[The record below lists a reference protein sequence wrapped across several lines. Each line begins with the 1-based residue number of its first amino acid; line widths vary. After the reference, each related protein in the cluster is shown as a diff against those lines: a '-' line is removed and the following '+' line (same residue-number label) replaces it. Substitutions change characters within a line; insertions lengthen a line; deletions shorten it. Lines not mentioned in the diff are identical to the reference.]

1 MSREERRQYQRMMRN
16 MERGP
21 SLPPAAQARIE
32 RQRAKRAQL
41 KPTARSADL
50 TRGFWLR
57 AVAIAAVVGFLGMSV
72 QWSEGLP
79 RALYVGIAAAFLAFV
94 VVVGFR
100 LFQRRAIGRVAG
112 GPGSGADQSNR

>member
-32 RQRAKRAQL
+32 RQRAKRARQQ
-41 KPTARSADL
+41 TARSADL
-50 TRGFWLR
+50 TRGFWVR

-79 RALYVGIAAAFLAFV
+79 RALYVGIAAAILALV

-100 LFQRRAIGRVAG
+100 LLQRRMAAD
-112 GPGSGADQSNR
+112 GPGAGADQS

>member
-32 RQRAKRAQL
+32 RQRARRAQQ
-41 KPTARSADL
+41 PTARSADL
-50 TRGFWLR
+50 TPGFWLR
-57 AVAIAAVVGFLGMSV
+57 AVGIALVVGFLGLSV

-79 RALYVGIAAAFLAFV
+79 RALYVGLGAGVVALAG
-94 VVVGFR
+94 VVGFR
-100 LFQRRAIGRVAG
+100 LLQRRALTR
-112 GPGSGADQSNR
+112 

>member
-32 RQRAKRAQL
+32 RQRARRAQQPSRPKGEL
-41 KPTARSADL
+41 N
-50 TRGFWLR
+50 RGFWAR
-57 AVAIAAVVGFLGMSV
+57 AIAIAAMVGFLGLSI
-72 QWSEGLP
+72 QWGEGLP
-79 RALYVGIAAAFLAFV
+79 RALYVGVGAGILALA

-100 LFQRRAIGRVAG
+100 LLQRRASRAVG
-112 GPGSGADQSNR
+112 GLTRADDE

>member
-32 RQRAKRAQL
+32 RQRARRQQ
-41 KPTARSADL
+41 PTPRSADL
-50 TRGFWLR
+50 TPGFWLR
-57 AVAIAAVVGFLGMSV
+57 AVVIALVVGFLGLSI

-79 RALYVGIAAAFLAFV
+79 RALYVGLAAAVVALA

-100 LFQRRAIGRVAG
+100 LLQRRALTR
-112 GPGSGADQSNR
+112 

>member
-32 RQRAKRAQL
+32 RQRARRAQQ
-41 KPTARSADL
+41 PAARRGDFTA
-50 TRGFWLR
+50 GFWVR
-57 AVAIAAVVGFLGMSV
+57 AIGIALVVGFLGLSV
-72 QWSEGLP
+72 QWTEGMP
-79 RALYVGIAAAFLAFV
+79 RSLYAGVAAAVVALV

-100 LFQRRAIGRVAG
+100 LFQRRAARIAA
-112 GPGSGADQSNR
+112 GPGTREDQPNP

>member
-32 RQRAKRAQL
+32 RQRARRAQQR
-41 KPTARSADL
+41 TARSADL
-50 TRGFWLR
+50 TPGFWLR
-57 AVAIAAVVGFLGMSV
+57 AVAIALVVGFLGVSV

-79 RALYVGIAAAFLAFV
+79 RALYVGLAAGVVALA

-100 LFQRRAIGRVAG
+100 LFQRRALTR
-112 GPGSGADQSNR
+112 